1 MLMKTWLLFLAVG
14 ILPAIS
20 PGPAVLLAISNALRY
35 GPRAVLY
42 SALGNALGLTIL
54 GFAVAFGLAAVLAV
68 SAAAFTVVK
77 IIGAAYL
84 VYLGAKLW
92 RDGKAISL
100 DGGASRPMSGARLFR
115 QAFFVSVTNPKALV
129 LIAALI
135 PPFVDR
141 GQPMITQ
148 VAIMSV
154 SYAALCF
161 ANHLMLAVAGGRL
174 RRFLSSEKRM
184 KAVRR
189 VLGSMFIGFG
199 AALAAA
205 SR

>member
-1 MLMKTWLLFLAVG
+1 
-14 ILPAIS
+14 
-20 PGPAVLLAISNALRY
+20 
-35 GPRAVLY
+35 
-42 SALGNALGLTIL
+42 
-54 GFAVAFGLAAVLAV
+54 
-68 SAAAFTVVK
+68 
-77 IIGAAYL
+77 
-84 VYLGAKLW
+84 
-92 RDGKAISL
+92 
-100 DGGASRPMSGARLFR
+100 
-115 QAFFVSVTNPKALV
+115 
-129 LIAALI
+129 
-135 PPFVDR
+135 
-141 GQPMITQ
+141 
-148 VAIMSV
+148 MSV